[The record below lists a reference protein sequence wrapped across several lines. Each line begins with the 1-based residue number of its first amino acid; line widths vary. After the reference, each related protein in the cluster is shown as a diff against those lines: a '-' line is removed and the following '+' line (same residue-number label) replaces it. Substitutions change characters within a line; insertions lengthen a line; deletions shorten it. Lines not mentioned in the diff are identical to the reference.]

1 MAEEEQR
8 INGPGK
14 AEIGLK
20 FYDSLSSRIEQFVN
34 NEFMSDVTFIVG
46 PEKQR
51 IFAHRLHLV
60 TASKY
65 FYTMFYGNFAE
76 AELDEIELKDED
88 PEIFITMMHIV
99 YGAKVE
105 INDENILGIYNRMKM
120 YLLPKEYYK
129 PLIKFLS
136 DQIVDKDTA
145 MKIFRE
151 NNYYEFASVDALCIP
166 YIQNNPLYYFRK
178 DDFSKIEEEIMRKI
192 VCLQQINC
200 TDEQLLFALETCEFT
215 HNKFDS
221 KTLKKLVSN
230 TARKYFAHKLPFLS
244 HTTYQQ
250 TLTAGAETFSL
261 KLTSGQNLSLYGIG
275 VYMMPTVS
283 TALAR
288 LCLRDIDNVYK
299 EICVLN
305 FVKRLKPCLEIVDLM
320 FEEIVLAL
328 NRTYEFRLTIQN
340 NNGVVVFSSCGQPSL
355 KHKSINITFA
365 QSTQNQANNA
375 LAHLWVKNPNCQLKE
390 NQEPQSWFSEMN

>member
-14 AEIGLK
+14 AKVGLK
-20 FYDSLSSRIEQFVN
+20 FDDSLSSRIEQLVN

-60 TASKY
+60 TVSEY

-76 AELDEIELKDED
+76 AELNEIELLEED
-88 PEIFITMMHIV
+88 PERFLTILRII
-99 YGAKVE
+99 YGAQVE
-105 INDENILGIYNRMKM
+105 INDKNILGIYSRMKM
-120 YLLPKEYYK
+120 YLLPKECYK
-129 PLIKFLS
+129 PLIKFIS

-145 MKIFRE
+145 MKIFRL
-151 NNYYEFASVDALCIP
+151 NNYYEFACVDALCIP

-221 KTLKKLVSN
+221 KTLKKLS
-230 TARKYFAHKLPFLS
+230 
-244 HTTYQQ
+244 
-250 TLTAGAETFSL
+250 LTADAETFSL
-261 KLTSGQNLSLYGIG
+261 KLTSGKKLSLYGIG
-275 VYMMPTVS
+275 VYIMPTEGA
-283 TALAR
+283 ALAR

-340 NNGVVVFSSCGQPSL
+340 NNGVVVFSTCAQPSL
-355 KHKSINITFA
+355 QHQSINITFS
-365 QSTQNQANNA
+365 QSTHNNQYSNA

-390 NQEPQSWFSEMN
+390 NQEPQSCCTFSEMN